1 MIASVTPDS
10 SIHQPH
16 PIQLMDAERAADAST
31 AFAKGFRGGRLLLPC
46 EIHTARAR
54 QFYRRHFEQLSQWL
68 SGLDR
73 VRHFR
78 DVDPRLVDEAEAAIA
93 IRLREA
99 HARCTEVS
107 VQAAAQLQ
115 SGGLADIPIH
125 YTASAAIAVPIIH
138 PQARVC
144 LEAVLAADGA
154 FAAIE
159 RLWLLGHI
167 DTRQRRARETVLRQA
182 LRCIA
187 AEVRQQYSAMA
198 RAVRGERPQAS
209 VAEPPASRTTASANQ
224 SLIGT
229 STPASASEETFTQPA
244 VSSGSSTQDGS
255 GWRSE
260 A

>member
-1 MIASVTPDS
+1 MIASATPDS
-10 SIHQPH
+10 SNHQPH
-16 PIQLMDAERAADAST
+16 PIQLMDAEPTADARSS
-31 AFAKGFRGGRLLLPC
+31 FAKGFRGGRLLLPC

-73 VRHFR
+73 ARHFR
-78 DVDPRLVDEAEAAIA
+78 DVDPRLVDGAEAAIA
-93 IRLREA
+93 IRLSEA

-107 VQAAAQLQ
+107 VQATAQLQ

-125 YTASAAIAVPIIH
+125 YTASVAIAVPIIH

-154 FAAIE
+154 FAAVE

-167 DTRQRRARETVLRQA
+167 DTRQRRAKETVLRQA
-182 LRCIA
+182 LRSIA

-209 VAEPPASRTTASANQ
+209 LAELPELRTTMSVNQ
-224 SLIGT
+224 SPIAPPM
-229 STPASASEETFTQPA
+229 PASAPGETFAPPA
-244 VSSGSSTQDGS
+244 VSTGNS
-255 GWRSE
+255 